1 MLGYYL
7 DLLIV
12 GLSLGMVY
20 GLVALGISLIF
31 SGLDIIHFA
40 HGEIYMLGA
49 FFGLAF
55 FQGMLIAFPNATD
68 VLIVAVLALL
78 LGAICE
84 LILRNVASRSS
95 ASHHPFGRTSLKFAL
110 AVSVVFVLSI
120 QVLPPSWSAY
130 RIKLPAMHYSVALLL
145 AAALTGLVG
154 MFIERVFY
162 RRLTRAGGGYTVAGL
177 GMVIAGFGMSI
188 VLQNVAFLNWGPKPL
203 PFPVEYGPAIEIGNL
218 TLPRSYI
225 WIVVAAFGLMI
236 VLNLVLKKT
245 MLGLAIR
252 AVAHNKDI
260 AYLSGVNVPLMIS
273 IIFGTACALGA
284 AAGILIG
291 PINYPQVLMGVG
303 ILVKAFAAAV
313 VGGFGSL
320 PGAVL
325 GGLLVGVAESLG
337 AGYLSGSYK
346 DIYAFVLLIVVLM
359 LRPTGFFGVLA
370 KVKA

>member
-1 MLGYYL
+1 VLGYYF

-49 FFGLAF
+49 FIGLTL
-55 FQGMLIAFPNATD
+55 FQVVGLPFVP
-68 VLIVAVLALL
+68 ALL
-78 LGAICE
+78 IG
-84 LILRNVASRSS
+84 
-95 ASHHPFGRTSLKFAL
+95 
-110 AVSVVFVLSI
+110 
-120 QVLPPSWSAY
+120 
-130 RIKLPAMHYSVALLL
+130 
-145 AAALTGLVG
+145 AALTGLVG
-154 MFIERVFY
+154 MLIERVFY

-188 VLQNVAFLNWGPKPL
+188 VLQNVAFLVWGPKPL
-203 PFPVEYGPAIEIGNL
+203 AFPVEFGPALEIGNIA
-218 TLPRSYI
+218 LPRAYV
-225 WIVVAAFGLMI
+225 WIVVTALVLM
-236 VLNLVLKKT
+236 VALNLVLKRT

-273 IIFGTACALGA
+273 VIFGTACALGA

-291 PINYPQVLMGVG
+291 PINYPQVLMGIG

-325 GGLLVGVAESLG
+325 GGLLVGVVESLG
-337 AGYLSGSYK
+337 PETCGLLFDSLGLGTNQVCSGTYK
-346 DIYAFVLLIVVLM
+346 DVYAFVLLIAVM
-359 LRPTGFFGVLA
+359 LIKPSGILGVIA